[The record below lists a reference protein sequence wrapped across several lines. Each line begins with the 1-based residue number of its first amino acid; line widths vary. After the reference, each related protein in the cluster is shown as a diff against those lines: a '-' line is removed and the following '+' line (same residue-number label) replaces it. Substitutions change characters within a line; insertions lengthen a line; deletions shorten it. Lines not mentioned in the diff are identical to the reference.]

1 MAREPLSRDAIEHL
15 LFQLEGWTLEPG
27 GDSIRRV
34 YEAEDFPGA
43 IHLVN
48 VVAVLAES
56 ARHHPDIDIRWRTVT
71 FTLSTHDA
79 GGKVTLADLE
89 LAAQINAAIMTQPAA
104 R

>member
-1 MAREPLSRDAIEHL
+1 MAHEPLDQDTVEHL
-15 LFQLEGWTLEPG
+15 LGKLDGWTRE
-27 GDSIRRV
+27 GDTIRRV
-34 YEAEDFPGA
+34 YQAEDFPGA

-56 ARHHPDIDIRWRTVT
+56 ARHHPDIDIRWRTLT

-79 GGKVTLADLE
+79 GGKVTVADLE
-89 LAAQINAAIMTQPAA
+89 MAAQINAAIMTQPAA

>member
-1 MAREPLSRDAIEHL
+1 MASEPLDQDTIQHVL
-15 LFQLEGWTLEPG
+15 DKLEGWTFDG
-27 GDSIRRV
+27 TAIRRV

-48 VVAVLAES
+48 VVAVLAEQ
-56 ARHHPDIDIRWRTVT
+56 ARHHPDIDIRWRTLT
-71 FTLSTHDA
+71 FTLNTHDA
-79 GGKVTLADLE
+79 GGKVTMADLE

>member
-1 MAREPLSRDAIEHL
+1 MADEPLDKETVDRLLGKLDGWDRAGDAI
-15 LFQLEGWTLEPG
+15 
-27 GDSIRRV
+27 RRT
-34 YEAEDFPGA
+34 YQAEDFPGA

-48 VVAVLAES
+48 VVAVLAEQ

-79 GGKVTLADLE
+79 GGKVTISDLE
-89 LAAQINAAIMTQPAA
+89 MAAQINAAIMTQPAA

>member
-1 MAREPLSRDAIEHL
+1 MAREPLSMDAIEHL
-15 LFQLEGWTLEPG
+15 LLNLDGWYVEGDT
-27 GDSIRRV
+27 IRRI
-34 YEAEDFPGA
+34 YQAEDFPGA

-79 GGKVTLADLE
+79 GDKVTLADLE
-89 LAAQINAAIMTQPAA
+89 FAAQINAAISTQPAA

>member
-1 MAREPLSRDAIEHL
+1 MPREPLTKDAVEHL
-15 LFQLEGWTLEPG
+15 LFKLDGWNMEG
-27 GDSIRRV
+27 DAIRRV
-34 YEAEDFPGA
+34 YTAEDFPGA

>member
-1 MAREPLSRDAIEHL
+1 MADRAPLEHDTVEQL
-15 LFQLEGWTLEPG
+15 LGRLEGWTRE

-34 YEAEDFPGA
+34 YQADDFPGA

-48 VVAVLAES
+48 VVAVLAEQ
-56 ARHHPDIDIRWRTVT
+56 ARHHPDIDIRWRTLT

-79 GGKVTLADLE
+79 GDKVTMADIRLAE
-89 LAAQINAAIMTQPAA
+89 QINDAITTQPAA

>member
-1 MAREPLSRDAIEHL
+1 MAREPLSMDAVEHL
-15 LFQLEGWTLEPG
+15 LQKLDGWYVE
-27 GDSIRRV
+27 GDSIRRI
-34 YEAEDFPGA
+34 YEAEDFRGA

-79 GGKVTLADLE
+79 GGKVTVADLE

>member
-1 MAREPLSRDAIEHL
+1 MAREPLSKDAVEHL
-15 LFQLEGWTLEPG
+15 LLKLDGWYVEGDT
-27 GDSIRRV
+27 IRRV
-34 YEAEDFPGA
+34 YQAEDFPGA

-56 ARHHPDIDIRWRTVT
+56 ARHHPDIDIRWRTVS

-89 LAAQINAAIMTQPAA
+89 LAAQINAAISTQPAA

>member
-1 MAREPLSRDAIEHL
+1 MSREPLSPDAVEHL
-15 LFQLEGWTLEPG
+15 LLKLDGWYVEGDT
-27 GDSIRRV
+27 IRRV
-34 YEAEDFPGA
+34 YQAEDFPGA

-79 GGKVTLADLE
+79 GGKVTVADLE
-89 LAAQINAAIMTQPAA
+89 LAAQINAAISTQPAA

>member
-1 MAREPLSRDAIEHL
+1 MAREPLSKDAVEHL
-15 LFQLEGWTLEPG
+15 LDKLEGWYVE
-27 GDSIRRV
+27 GDAIRRV
-34 YEAEDFPGA
+34 YQAEDFPGA

>member
-1 MAREPLSRDAIEHL
+1 MTDHAPLDHQAVERL
-15 LFQLEGWTLEPG
+15 LGGLEGWTRE

-34 YEAEDFPGA
+34 YQADDFPGA

-48 VVAVLAES
+48 VVAVLAEQ
-56 ARHHPDIDIRWRTVT
+56 ARHHPDIDIRWRTLT

-79 GGKVTLADLE
+79 GGKVTMADIRLAE
-89 LAAQINAAIMTQPAA
+89 LINDAITTQPAA

>member
-1 MAREPLSRDAIEHL
+1 MTDRDPLDHRTVEHL
-15 LFQLEGWTLEPG
+15 LGRLEGWTRE

-34 YEAEDFPGA
+34 YQAEDFPGA

-48 VVAVLAES
+48 VVAVLAEQ
-56 ARHHPDIDIRWRTVT
+56 ARHHPDIDIRWRTLT

-79 GGKVTLADLE
+79 GDKVTMADIRLAE
-89 LAAQINAAIMTQPAA
+89 QINDAITTQPAA

>member
-1 MAREPLSRDAIEHL
+1 MAAEPLDQETVQHL
-15 LFQLEGWTLEPG
+15 LLKLDGWTQE
-27 GDSIRRV
+27 GDAIRRV
-34 YEAEDFPGA
+34 YQAEDFPGA

-48 VVAVLAES
+48 VVAVLAEQ
-56 ARHHPDIDIRWRTVT
+56 AHHHPDIDIRWRTLT

-89 LAAQINAAIMTQPAA
+89 MAAQINAAISTQPAA

>member
-1 MAREPLSRDAIEHL
+1 MAHEPLDEDTVERL
-15 LFQLEGWTLEPG
+15 LGKLDGWTREDG
-27 GDSIRRV
+27 AIRRV
-34 YEAEDFPGA
+34 YQAEDFPGA

-48 VVAVLAES
+48 VVAVLSES
-56 ARHHPDIDIRWRTVT
+56 ARHHPDIDIRWRTIT

-79 GGKVTLADLE
+79 GGRVTLADLE